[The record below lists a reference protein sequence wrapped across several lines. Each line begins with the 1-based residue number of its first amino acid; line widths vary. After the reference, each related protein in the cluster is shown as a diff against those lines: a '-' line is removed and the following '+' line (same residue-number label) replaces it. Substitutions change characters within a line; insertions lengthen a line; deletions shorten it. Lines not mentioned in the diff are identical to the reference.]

1 MTALPLPDFPPLR
14 GPRDQLARA
23 ARRLTA
29 RYTGTFGTETV
40 ESYLE
45 ECHTLLSSRA
55 TVPTY
60 LPVLAERFATQRLD
74 AIART
79 IGLKLKSEPEI
90 LFVCTENAGRSQ
102 LASAL
107 LRQRVGRSVRIHS
120 AGTLPAAWIDPVAL
134 RLMSEAGLSPGA
146 EFPKPLTH
154 EMVRA
159 SDIVVA
165 LGCGDA
171 CPILPGRRYYDWNVP
186 DLKGLDIESARSV
199 GDALALRV
207 ERLAIEVEREAA
219 L

>member
-1 MTALPLPDFPPLR
+1 MW
-14 GPRDQLARA
+14 
-23 ARRLTA
+23 
-29 RYTGTFGTETV
+29 
-40 ESYLE
+40 
-45 ECHTLLSSRA
+45 
-55 TVPTY
+55 
-60 LPVLAERFATQRLD
+60 
-74 AIART
+74 
-79 IGLKLKSEPEI
+79 
-90 LFVCTENAGRSQ
+90 AGRY
-102 LASAL
+102 AFTA
-107 LRQRVGRSVRIHS
+107 

-199 GDALALRV
+199 GAPWPFASSAWRSKWSAKQPMTGRV
-207 ERLAIEVEREAA
+207 FVAGL
-219 L
+219 